1 MNESRPSAA
10 VRQQPKFWVDLVVL
24 GALAAVFFGLVQ
36 ITSEWH
42 HPIRTVEPIDLAL
55 SALPKYALFSFA
67 RGWIAYFFSFLFTV
81 LVASWAFYDSRAHR
95 YILPALDILQSI
107 PVLGFLPGLTL
118 ALVALFPHS
127 NAGLELAC
135 VLAIFTGQVWNM
147 VFSYFDSLRGTPGDF
162 RMLSKLYNLNWWQR
176 FWRLEL
182 PFGAQGLL
190 YNSMVSMA
198 AGWFFLSVCEAPP
211 PIDGVSYSVPGLGSY
226 IQAATDNGDTRAK
239 IFGMLAM
246 GIVIIVVDRLI
257 WWPLVV
263 WSRKFK
269 LDDFGG
275 NRAPKNPLQLWLA
288 RSLAVQTMATAWQ
301 ALTAKMLGPAI
312 PPSEATSLV
321 EPGAE
326 PPKKSVLGR
335 VVYRIFVVGLL
346 AVLAWGAYTLFQ
358 LLKPVKIGAWEE
370 IMTDTGFS
378 FIRVL
383 ASVLIGT
390 LWTVPLGVWIGLNPK
405 LSGKLQPFIQF
416 AASFPSPMLYPWL
429 VGIVLLAHGTLQTG
443 SVLLILFGTQ
453 WYILFN
459 VAASAAAIPNDIISC
474 SEILHLSGWN
484 RWSKFLLPA
493 ILPGLVT
500 GWITAAGGAW
510 NATIVSEIVTVGKTT
525 YKATGLGAYIT
536 NASNAN
542 DFSDLAA
549 AVIVMAV
556 VVVTINR
563 LVWKRLQNI
572 ANDRCRFIT

>member
-10 VRQQPKFWVDLVVL
+10 VRQQPKFWIDLVVL
-24 GALAAVFFGLVQ
+24 GALAALFFGLVQ

-42 HPIRTVEPIDLAL
+42 HPIKQVEPINLAL

-81 LVASWAFYDSRAHR
+81 LVASWAFYDARAHR

-162 RMLSKLYNLNWWQR
+162 RMLGKLYNLNWWQR

-246 GIVIIVVDRLI
+246 AVVIIVVDRLI

-288 RSLAVQTMATAWQ
+288 RSLAVQTMATAWH
-301 ALTAKMLGPAI
+301 AFTAKVLGPAT

-321 EPGAE
+321 DPGA
-326 PPKKSVLGR
+326 PLPKKSIFGR
-335 VVYRIFVVGLL
+335 VIYRIFVASLL
-346 AVLAWGAYTLFQ
+346 ALLAWGAYTLFL
-358 LLKPVKIGAWEE
+358 LLKPVKIGIWEE
-370 IMTDTGFS
+370 IVADTGYS

-405 LSGKLQPFIQF
+405 LSSRLQPFIQF

-429 VGIVLLAHGTLQTG
+429 VAVVLFLHGTLQTG

-459 VAASAAAIPNDIISC
+459 VAGSAAAIPNDIISC

-525 YKATGLGAYIT
+525 YTATGLGAFIT

-542 DFSDLAA
+542 NFSDLTA

-563 LVWKRLQNI
+563 LLWKRLQNL